1 MNHQPYKYWIVM
13 DQELDSDQQRELEKH
28 LRTCSNCR
36 ALSKTHREVSQLLT
50 TSITPLP
57 RAGFTERWKA
67 RLASR
72 ERAQKRRIAG
82 LTVFILFLSML
93 LTLSTLGAQAFTF
106 SDRLPQVFLQ
116 VIRELVN
123 WMLFVSQLK
132 NIFTPLVR
140 VGVKLI
146 PPAWYFVAGLG
157 LPIMLAAWLFTLS
170 DSMLIIRRYPHE
182 NAN

>member
-1 MNHQPYKYWIVM
+1 MNHQPYKHWIVM
-13 DQELDSDQQRELEKH
+13 DHELDRAQQRELEQH
-28 LRTCSNCR
+28 LKTCPSCR
-36 ALSKTHREVSQLLT
+36 ALSKTYREVTRFLA
-50 TSITPLP
+50 TSATPLP
-57 RAGFTERWKA
+57 RAGFTLRWKE
-67 RLASR
+67 RLANR
-72 ERAQKRRIAG
+72 ERARKQKIAG
-82 LTVFILFLSML
+82 LTGIILLLSML
-93 LTLSTLGAQAFTF
+93 LTLSTLGVQAFTF

-123 WMLFVSQLK
+123 WMLFVRQLT
-132 NIFTPLVR
+132 NIFSPLVR

-170 DSMLIIRRYPHE
+170 DSLVIIRRYPHE

>member
-1 MNHQPYKYWIVM
+1 MNHQPYKHWIVM
-13 DQELDSDQQRELEKH
+13 DQDLDHDQQQELEQH
-28 LRTCSNCR
+28 LKTCSNCR
-36 ALSKTHREVSQLLT
+36 ALSNTHREISQLLT
-50 TSITPLP
+50 TSTTPLP
-57 RAGFTERWKA
+57 RAGFTERWKE

-72 ERAQKRRIAG
+72 ERAQKRRTAG
-82 LTVFILFLSML
+82 LTVLILFLSML
-93 LTLSTLGAQAFTF
+93 LTLSTLGVQVFAF
-106 SDRLPQVFLQ
+106 SDRLPQIFLQ

-123 WMLFVSQLK
+123 WALFVSQLK